1 MSLSKLEAK
10 KLADEFLKLMDEEHA
25 EQVYQEFLEKN
36 SVLIPREF
44 IQNHGL
50 HFDLVIRKMSLANDY
65 TPDFFY
71 MSKSSADW
79 NLVLVEIEKPQS
91 KYFKDGKNELHGDF
105 LAGLDQIARWRAW
118 FDNSS
123 NRDSFINSTI
133 DPIRVP
139 IAMRRNPCHIK
150 YVLVHGRRE
159 EFEGNDLRRGL
170 IRARESDDFKIL
182 SYDSLVESLHTK
194 DHLYVGVRKNEHFEI
209 RSTHFAGESIFSWME
224 PTCLKITSALKA
236 EILAQR
242 NNWTHSSIKGGFV
255 LDHILPSIGEC
266 IT

>member
-1 MSLSKLEAK
+1 MSLSKIEAK
-10 KLADEFLKLMDEEHA
+10 KLREDFLKLLDEEHG

-36 SVLIPREF
+36 SALIPREF

-50 HFDLVIRKMSLANDY
+50 HFDLVMRKMSLAKDY

-91 KYFKDGKNELHGDF
+91 KYFKNAKNDLHGDF

-123 NRDSFINSTI
+123 NKEAFINGTI

-139 IAMRRNPCHIK
+139 SSMRRNPCHIK
-150 YVLVHGRRE
+150 YVLVHGRRS
-159 EFEGNDLRRGL
+159 EFEGNDLKKGL
-170 IRARESDDFKIL
+170 IRARETDDFKIM
-182 SYDSLVESLHTK
+182 SYDSLAESLHTK
-194 DHLYVGVRKNEHFEI
+194 DNLYVGVRKNETFEI
-209 RSTHFAGESIFSWME
+209 RSPHFAGENIFSWVE
-224 PTCLKITSALKA
+224 PSYLKITAALRA
-236 EILAQR
+236 EILAQK
-242 NNWTHSSIKGGFV
+242 NSWTTHSLKSGFA
-255 LDHILPSIGEC
+255 LDHILPTIGEC
-266 IT
+266 DA

>member
-10 KLADEFLKLMDEEHA
+10 KLEEDFLKLLDEEHG
-25 EQVYQEFLEKN
+25 EQVYQEFLEQN
-36 SVLIPREF
+36 SALIPREF

-50 HFDLVIRKMSLANDY
+50 HFDLVMRKMSLAKDY

-91 KYFKDGKNELHGDF
+91 KYFKNEKHDLHGDF

-123 NRDSFINSTI
+123 NKDAFINGTI

-139 IAMRRNPCHIK
+139 SSMRRNPCHIK
-150 YVLVHGRRE
+150 YVLVHGRRS
-159 EFEGNDLRRGL
+159 EFEGNDIKKGL
-170 IRARESDDFKIL
+170 IRARETDDFKIM

-194 DHLYVGVRKNEHFEI
+194 DHLYVGVRKNEVFEI
-209 RSTHFAGESIFSWME
+209 RSPHFAGENIFSWVD
-224 PTCLKITSALKA
+224 PSYLKITATLKA

-242 NNWTHSSIKGGFV
+242 SSWVTHSLKGGFA
-255 LDHILPSIGEC
+255 LDHILPNIGEC
-266 IT
+266 DA